1 MVLTSVFLF
10 KRLLDILLCAGGEK
24 LTPNSDTAVIAER
37 QSLKQGRKWQKRER
51 IFTVKE
57 EGWSRGLVW
66 LYSSP
71 ALYSVCKLQVILWFF
86 SLHFCCHFLQICTIK
101 VILGI
106 KDGLTPERGNGST
119 ELPKCPSRQR
129 SSFCLLV
136 IFHCEKKNRMLHS
149 NTLLIQFLSKFR
161 DIQQRCQHLR
171 KSLWEPHHMEH
182 QCINASMDAFGEIY
196 LTYFKHHYQ
205 GEMNLALTAVLL

>member
-1 MVLTSVFLF
+1 MT
-10 KRLLDILLCAGGEK
+10 E
-24 LTPNSDTAVIAER
+24 ER
-37 QSLKQGRKWQKRER
+37 KNLHCQGRG
-51 IFTVKE
+51 VKQ
-57 EGWSRGLVW
+57 RVCVTL
-66 LYSSP
+66 LFPSSV
-71 ALYSVCKLQVILWFF
+71 LCLQIAAHTFIFF
-86 SLHFCCHFLQICTIK
+86 SLDLCCHFLQIYTIK

-106 KDGLTPERGNGST
+106 KDGLTSEHGNGCT
-119 ELPKCPSRQR
+119 ELTKCPSRQG

-136 IFHCEKKNRMLHS
+136 TFHCEKKNRILHP

-182 QCINASMDAFGEIY
+182 AFGEIC

-205 GEMNLALTAVLL
+205 GEMNLALTVVLL